1 MCVEVQKPGDHQM
14 TCVHLKE
21 LYQLCQE
28 KNLRFS
34 GSDLVHIVCQECG
47 EQEVCPSVLTD
58 EYEAKSSPKPADDSD
73 NSEAG

>member
-1 MCVEVQKPGDHQM
+1 M

-28 KNLRFS
+28 NSLRFS

-58 EYEAKSSPKPADDSD
+58 EYEAKSPSEQTDSAERD
-73 NSEAG
+73 SVDETEAR